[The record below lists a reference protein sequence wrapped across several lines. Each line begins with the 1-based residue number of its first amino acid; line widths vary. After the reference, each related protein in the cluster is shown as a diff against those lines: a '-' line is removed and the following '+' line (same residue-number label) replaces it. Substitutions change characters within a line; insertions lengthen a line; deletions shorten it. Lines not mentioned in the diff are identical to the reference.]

1 MRWARLNPATFRYG
15 NGGVVIQGDDFS
27 SLATDRVG
35 FLTKYVT
42 SGIEEDKAEM
52 FAHMMIEFAVV
63 AERAST
69 DQVVQRKLTAM
80 RELLESFC
88 AENYDAVWTRVRA
101 RGDFARCVGRRS
113 CATPVASVGRRLSRL
128 ARVPD
133 RRCQVTYR
141 ICTVV
146 IIVYGDNLAVGADD
160 GAYVPDV
167 ASAGI
172 VAQGRRLDHVLPRSE
187 LSRA

>member
-1 MRWARLNPATFRYG
+1 MRR
-15 NGGVVIQGDDFS
+15 S
-27 SLATDRVG
+27 SEPNSA
-35 FLTKYVT
+35 KYVT

-88 AENYDAVWTRVRA
+88 AENYDAVWTRVRCA

-128 ARVPD
+128 P
-133 RRCQVTYR
+133 
-141 ICTVV
+141 
-146 IIVYGDNLAVGADD
+146 GAQ
-160 GAYVPDV
+160 
-167 ASAGI
+167 I
-172 VAQGRRLDHVLPRSE
+172 VAAR
-187 LSRA
+187 